1 MITKVLLVYLAMA
14 AAISAVAIQE
24 DRFQKKDIQQSRSG
38 NERSKKF
45 LLVLAAPLAAAIV
58 SVFVSSLAVLASN
71 KSPFLAYKTM
81 WEFGTEGGSL
91 MEVLNTATPY
101 YIAAIA
107 IAVTFRAGLF
117 NIGVEGQL
125 RLAALFSAYIGAM
138 FTLPPVLHVLA
149 VFIIAM
155 TIGGLWASI
164 AAYLKVKRGVNEVIS
179 TIMLNSLAVGVT
191 SFLFSKYF
199 AVITEGSNNLSTKE
213 LPKSAWFPDLLPLF
227 TNMGDMVKS
236 LLSVFRESF
245 FNVSNKLFGT
255 GFQVTPDLSVPE
267 PSTGSIN
274 GMLLVAIALG
284 FIFWF
289 VVNRTRFGFELRAS
303 GANPIAAR
311 VSGVNSKRMTF
322 IALVISGA
330 IAGLSGL
337 PAVLGETHA
346 YNMGFRSGIGF
357 SAIAVALLGRNSA
370 GGMAFSALLFGFL
383 EVSSR
388 ALELIDIAPETY
400 VIMQGSI
407 LLSSVIAYEVVRRL
421 KLTLQSKE
429 LAKVVTA

>member
-1 MITKVLLVYLAMA
+1 
-14 AAISAVAIQE
+14 
-24 DRFQKKDIQQSRSG
+24 
-38 NERSKKF
+38 
-45 LLVLAAPLAAAIV
+45 
-58 SVFVSSLAVLASN
+58 
-71 KSPFLAYKTM
+71 M
-81 WEFGTEGGSL
+81 WEFGTQGGSL
-91 MEVLNTATPY
+91 MEAFNQATPY

-125 RLAALFSAYIGAM
+125 RLGALFSAYIGAM

-149 VFIIAM
+149 VFIVAM

-179 TIMLNSLAVGVT
+179 TIMLNSLAVGMT

-213 LPKSAWFPDLLPLF
+213 LPETAWFPDLVPLL
-227 TNMGDMVKS
+227 TKLGMPEVQGG
-236 LLSVFRESF
+236 SV
-245 FNVSNKLFGT
+245 
-255 GFQVTPDLSVPE
+255 
-267 PSTGSIN
+267 N
-274 GMLLVAIALG
+274 GMLLIAIALG

-311 VSGVNSKRMTF
+311 VSGVNSKKMTVV
-322 IALVISGA
+322 ALVISGA

-388 ALELIDIAPETY
+388 SLELIDIAPETY

-407 LLSSVIAYEVVRRL
+407 LLSSVIAYEVVRRF

-429 LAKVVTA
+429 LAKVVSA

>member
-1 MITKVLLVYLAMA
+1 MKRLSIQKIALA
-14 AAISAVAIQE
+14 
-24 DRFQKKDIQQSRSG
+24 
-38 NERSKKF
+38 
-45 LLVLAAPLAAAIV
+45 LAAPVAAAIV
-58 SVFVSSLAVLASN
+58 SLVVSSVAVLASH
-71 KSPFLAYKTM
+71 KSPMLAYKTM
-81 WEFGTEGGSL
+81 WEFGTQGGSL
-91 MEVLNTATPY
+91 MEALNSATPY

-107 IAVTFRAGLF
+107 IAVTFQAGLF

-125 RLAALFSAYIGAM
+125 RLGALFSAYIGAM

-149 VFIIAM
+149 VFIVAM
-155 TIGGLWASI
+155 TIGGIWASI

-179 TIMLNSLAVGVT
+179 TIMLNSLAVGMT
-191 SFLFSKYF
+191 SFLFAKYF
-199 AVITEGSNNLSTKE
+199 AVITEGSNNMTTKE
-213 LPKSAWFPDLLPLF
+213 LPTTACFPDLVPLLTKLGLPEIQ
-227 TNMGDMVKS
+227 GA
-236 LLSVFRESF
+236 SV
-245 FNVSNKLFGT
+245 
-255 GFQVTPDLSVPE
+255 
-267 PSTGSIN
+267 N
-274 GMLLVAIALG
+274 GMLVIAIALG

-311 VSGVNSKRMTF
+311 VSGVNSKKMTVV
-322 IALVISGA
+322 ALVISGA

-357 SAIAVALLGRNSA
+357 SAITVALLGRNSA

-407 LLSSVIAYEVVRRL
+407 LLSSVIAYEVVRRF

-429 LAKVVTA
+429 LAKAVSA

>member
-1 MITKVLLVYLAMA
+1 MKQLTPQKFALA
-14 AAISAVAIQE
+14 
-24 DRFQKKDIQQSRSG
+24 
-38 NERSKKF
+38 
-45 LLVLAAPLAAAIV
+45 LAAPLAAAVV
-58 SVFVSSLAVLASN
+58 SIIVSSLAVLASK

-81 WEFGTEGGSL
+81 WQFGTESGSL

-125 RLAALFSAYIGAM
+125 RLGALFSAYIGAM

-213 LPKSAWFPDLLPLF
+213 LPKTAWFPDLLPLF
-227 TNMGDMVKS
+227 TNIGDMVKS
-236 LLSVFRESF
+236 LLSIIRESL

-255 GFQVTPDLSVPE
+255 GFEVIPDLSVPE

-311 VSGVNSKRMTF
+311 VSGVNSKKMTF

-337 PAVLGETHA
+337 PAVLGETHS

-421 KLTLQSKE
+421 KLTLLSKE

>member
-1 MITKVLLVYLAMA
+1 MKRLSLQKIALA
-14 AAISAVAIQE
+14 
-24 DRFQKKDIQQSRSG
+24 
-38 NERSKKF
+38 
-45 LLVLAAPLAAAIV
+45 LAAPVAAAIV
-58 SVFVSSLAVLASN
+58 SLLVSSIAVLASH
-71 KSPFLAYKTM
+71 KSPMLAYKTM
-81 WEFGTEGGSL
+81 WEFGTQGGSL
-91 MEVLNTATPY
+91 MEAINSATPY

-125 RLAALFSAYIGAM
+125 RLGALFAAYIGAM

-149 VFIIAM
+149 VFVVAM
-155 TIGGLWASI
+155 TVGGIWASI

-179 TIMLNSLAVGVT
+179 TIMLNSLAVGMT
-191 SFLFSKYF
+191 SFLFAKYF
-199 AVITEGSNNLSTKE
+199 AVITEGSNNMTTKE
-213 LPKSAWFPDLLPLF
+213 LPTSAWFPDLVPLL
-227 TNMGDMVKS
+227 TKLGMPEIQGA
-236 LLSVFRESF
+236 SV
-245 FNVSNKLFGT
+245 
-255 GFQVTPDLSVPE
+255 
-267 PSTGSIN
+267 N
-274 GMLLVAIALG
+274 GMLVIAIALG

-311 VSGVNSKRMTF
+311 VSGVNSKKMTVV
-322 IALVISGA
+322 ALVISGA

-370 GGMAFSALLFGFL
+370 GGMAISALLFGFL

-407 LLSSVIAYEVVRRL
+407 LLSSVIAYEVVRRF

-429 LAKVVTA
+429 LAKAVSA

>member
-1 MITKVLLVYLAMA
+1 MKQLTPQKIALA
-14 AAISAVAIQE
+14 
-24 DRFQKKDIQQSRSG
+24 
-38 NERSKKF
+38 
-45 LLVLAAPLAAAIV
+45 LAAPLAAAIV
-58 SVFVSSLAVLASN
+58 SIVVSSLAVLASK

-81 WEFGTEGGSL
+81 WQFGTESGSL

-227 TNMGDMVKS
+227 TNIGDLVKS
-236 LLSVFRESF
+236 LLSIIREAF
-245 FNVSNKLFGT
+245 FNVSNRLFGT

-337 PAVLGETHA
+337 PAVLGETHS
-346 YNMGFRSGIGF
+346 YKMGFRSGIGF

-429 LAKVVTA
+429 LAKVVAA

>member
-1 MITKVLLVYLAMA
+1 MKRLSPQKIALA
-14 AAISAVAIQE
+14 V
-24 DRFQKKDIQQSRSG
+24 
-38 NERSKKF
+38 
-45 LLVLAAPLAAAIV
+45 AAPLAAAVVSIV
-58 SVFVSSLAVLASN
+58 VSSLAVLASN
-71 KSPFLAYKTM
+71 KSPMLAYKTM

-91 MEVLNTATPY
+91 MEMLNQATPY

-125 RLAALFSAYIGAM
+125 RLGALFSAYIGAM

-149 VFIIAM
+149 VFIVAM
-155 TIGGLWASI
+155 TIGGIWASI

-179 TIMLNSLAVGVT
+179 TIMLNSLAVGLT

-213 LPKSAWFPDLLPLF
+213 LPESAWFPDLVPLL
-227 TNMGDMVKS
+227 T
-236 LLSVFRESF
+236 
-245 FNVSNKLFGT
+245 KLG
-255 GFQVTPDLSVPE
+255 VPE
-267 PSTGSIN
+267 QPGGSVN
-274 GMLLVAIALG
+274 GMILVAIALG

-311 VSGVNSKRMTF
+311 VSGVNSKKMIV

-370 GGMAFSALLFGFL
+370 GGMAISALLFGFL

-388 ALELIDIAPETY
+388 SLELIDIAPETY

>member
-1 MITKVLLVYLAMA
+1 MKQLTPQKFALA
-14 AAISAVAIQE
+14 
-24 DRFQKKDIQQSRSG
+24 
-38 NERSKKF
+38 
-45 LLVLAAPLAAAIV
+45 LAAPLAAAIV
-58 SVFVSSLAVLASN
+58 SIVVSSLAVLASK

-81 WEFGTEGGSL
+81 WQFGTESGSL

-199 AVITEGSNNLSTKE
+199 AVINEGSNNLSTKE

-227 TNMGDMVKS
+227 TNIGDMLKS

-337 PAVLGETHA
+337 PAVLGETHS

-429 LAKVVTA
+429 LAKVVAA

>member
-1 MITKVLLVYLAMA
+1 MKQLTPQKFALA
-14 AAISAVAIQE
+14 
-24 DRFQKKDIQQSRSG
+24 
-38 NERSKKF
+38 
-45 LLVLAAPLAAAIV
+45 LAAPLAAAIV
-58 SVFVSSLAVLASN
+58 SIVVSSLAVLASK

-81 WEFGTEGGSL
+81 WQFGTESGSL

-213 LPKSAWFPDLLPLF
+213 LPKTAWFPDLLPLF
-227 TNMGDMVKS
+227 TNIGDMVKS
-236 LLSVFRESF
+236 LLSIIRESL

-255 GFQVTPDLSVPE
+255 GFEVIPDLSVPE

-337 PAVLGETHA
+337 PAVLGETHS

-429 LAKVVTA
+429 LAKVVAA